1 MVGKESTTKNVRSHP
16 EPINWSLRELEGV
29 LGNFVK
35 GSDAT
40 AAGVIRAQAMAQK
53 MIKDKEENRY
63 KTVQGTTRCDEGTAN
78 DDQQTNQSKEKA
90 WVEVT
95 KGG

>member
-1 MVGKESTTKNVRSHP
+1 MVGNESTTKNVRSHP

-35 GSDAT
+35 GLDAT
-40 AAGVIRAQAMAQK
+40 ARAQAMAQK

-63 KTVQGTTRCDEGTAN
+63 KTVQGTFEGTVN